1 MGSVTNFLTDKLQ
14 ARVAQTLVDDT
25 MARLR
30 QRSGLLD
37 KFMPIKTYE
46 DDEFLAYVSER
57 LTPVASFIA
66 PGAEPPVAA
75 HGGFRR
81 VIGELAKL
89 GLSYQFDEITQKQMR
104 KAMEEASY
112 KNAPVMSMTMTDG
125 TTLKGTN
132 DMLVKYLYGHVEGLV
147 QSHADRL
154 TSMAWEVI
162 QTGAL
167 NIQDARTREKW
178 AIDFKRPGA
187 TYNHFPAALVN
198 TGNTVD
204 RKTNVWTDYANADGL
219 GLLEDA
225 MTTYVNT
232 NGYKPDAIVM
242 SNTLMRHLQRQATTI
257 ERGRQSLGLAQI
269 GSVGVSML
277 KEIMLQNNLPPI
289 IEYDEMYQVESTYEG
304 ITNTIDGYVS
314 NARFLNDNRFVFLKE
329 HLGERA
335 LGSPEEMRSL
345 KQKENNGLISG
356 DTSSVMIRVYEKTSI
371 PILDSMQSIS
381 MVLPVVYSPK
391 LLYSQVVK

>member
-1 MGSVTNFLTDKLQ
+1 MGSITNFLTDKLQ
-14 ARVAQTLVDDT
+14 AKVAETLVDDT

-30 QRSGLLD
+30 QRTGLLD
-37 KFMPIKTYE
+37 KFMPVKTYE

-89 GLSYQFDEITQKQMR
+89 GLSYSFDEITQKQMR
-104 KAMEEASY
+104 KAMEEATY
-112 KNAPVMSMTMTDG
+112 KNASVMSMTMTDG
-125 TTLKGTN
+125 TTMKGTN

-154 TSMAWEVI
+154 TSMAWEVV
-162 QTGAL
+162 QTGQL
-167 NIQDARTREKW
+167 NIQDQRTRENW
-178 AIDFKRPGA
+178 AIDFRRPGA
-187 TYNHFPAALVN
+187 TYNHFPTALTN

-204 RKTNVWTDYANADGL
+204 RKTNIWTDYVNADGI
-219 GLLEDA
+219 GLLEEA

-242 SNTLMRHLQRQATTI
+242 SNTLMRHLQRQTTTI
-257 ERGRQSLGLAQI
+257 ERARQSLGLAQV

-289 IEYDEMYQVESTYEG
+289 IEFDEMFQAESTYEG
-304 ITNTIDGYVS
+304 VTNTNDAYVN
-314 NARFLNDNRFVFLKE
+314 NARFLNENRYVFLKE
-329 HLGERA
+329 GLGEQA
-335 LGSPEEMRSL
+335 LGKPEES
-345 KQKENNGLISG
+345 KQLGKDKGVISG
-356 DTSSVMIRVYEKTSI
+356 NSSVMIRSYEKTTI
-371 PILDSMQSIS
+371 PILDVLQSIS
-381 MVLPVVYSPK
+381 MCLPVIYNPK
-391 LLYSQVVK
+391 NLYSQVVK

>member
-1 MGSVTNFLTDKLQ
+1 MGSITNFLTDKLQ
-14 ARVAQTLVDDT
+14 AKVAETLVDDT

-30 QRSGLLD
+30 KRTGLLD
-37 KFMPIKTYE
+37 KFMPVKTYE
-46 DDEFLAYVSER
+46 DDEFLAYVTER

-89 GLSYQFDEITQKQMR
+89 GLSHAFDEVTQKQMR

-112 KNAPVMSMTMTDG
+112 KNASVMNMTMTDG
-125 TTLKGTN
+125 TELKGTN
-132 DMLVKYLYGHVEGLV
+132 DMLVRYLYGHVEGLV

-154 TSMAWEVI
+154 TSMAWEVV
-162 QTGAL
+162 QTGQL
-167 NIQDARTREKW
+167 NVEDSRTREKW
-178 AIDFKRPGA
+178 TIDFRRPGA
-187 TYNHFPAALVN
+187 SYNHFPTSLTN
-198 TGNTVD
+198 TGNTAD
-204 RKTNVWTDYANADGL
+204 KKTNIWTDYANADGI

-232 NGYKPDAIVM
+232 NGFKPDVIVM

-257 ERGRQSLGLAQI
+257 ERARQSVGLAQV

-289 IEYDEMYQVESTYEG
+289 IEFDEMYQQESTFEG
-304 ITNTIDGYVS
+304 VTNTNDNYVT
-314 NARFLNDNRFVFLKE
+314 NARFLNENRFVFLKE
-329 HLGERA
+329 GLGEQA
-335 LGSPEEMRSL
+335 LGRPEEA
-345 KQKENNGLISG
+345 KQLGRDKGIISG
-356 DTSSVMIRVYEKTSI
+356 NSSVMIRSYEKTTI
-371 PILDSMQSIS
+371 PILDCLQSIS
-381 MVLPVVYSPK
+381 MCLPVIYNPK
-391 LLYSQVVK
+391 TLYSQVVK